1 MTKILL
7 LHNTLDH
14 DMTTT
19 KEILDHTVLLIE
31 LLTDFPT
38 DTTLVIDIDHVPTQ
52 DTIFLQDIHCP
63 IDHLQDHEILDILN
77 HVHLQIQEID
87 LIQYNHNI
95 EQIQLFLK
103 YTCIT
108 QLRWQM
114 M

>member
-19 KEILDHTVLLIE
+19 KEIFDHTVLLIE
-31 LLTDFPT
+31 LLTNFPI
-38 DTTLVIDIDHVPTQ
+38 DRTLVIDINHVPTQ
-52 DTIFLQDIHCP
+52 EVTFLQDIHRP
-63 IDHLQDHEILDILN
+63 INHLQDHEILDILN
-77 HVHLQIQEID
+77 HVHLQIQAIE

-108 QLRWQM
+108 QLRWGK
-114 M
+114 